1 MGANELLLHLRES
14 GFSIN
19 TKNSRLQIAPAEKLT
34 DELKQTIRESKT
46 DILCALHRE
55 DELKRLVR
63 LVSNHHGFT
72 QADYNEAL
80 EIALGDQVAALTC
93 FAALARDA
101 GLI

>member
-1 MGANELLLHLRES
+1 MDANELLLHLRET

-19 TKNSRLQIAPAEKLT
+19 AENSRLQIAPAERLT

-72 QADYNEAL
+72 QADYDEAL
-80 EIALGDQVAALTC
+80 EIALGNQVNALTC
-93 FAALARDA
+93 FAALAHEA
-101 GLI
+101 SLI